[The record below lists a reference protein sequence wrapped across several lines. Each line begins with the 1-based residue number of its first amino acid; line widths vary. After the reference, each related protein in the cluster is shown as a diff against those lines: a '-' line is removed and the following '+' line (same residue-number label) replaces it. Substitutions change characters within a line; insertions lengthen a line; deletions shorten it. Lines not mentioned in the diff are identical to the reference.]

1 MLVIDGQ
8 RGPLETGTLPMY
20 EIPAVLLELLHITE
34 PTFMDYTRAPQ
45 GMRIRPLAG
54 LHINLFEDGA
64 VELCREPPFSTA
76 CQASAHWLEQVRTVD
91 DDLFI
96 GEQFTRNSLQGV
108 FPAVPENQE
117 HPPVQQEL

>member
-1 MLVIDGQ
+1 MLRFSVSTPMLVIDGQ

-34 PTFMDYTRAPQ
+34 PTIMDYTRAPQ

-64 VELCREPPFSTA
+64 VELCREPPFGI
-76 CQASAHWLEQVRTVD
+76 ASMRPTSSRKSSNASRIAPQ
-91 DDLFI
+91 
-96 GEQFTRNSLQGV
+96 SL
-108 FPAVPENQE
+108 
-117 HPPVQQEL
+117 